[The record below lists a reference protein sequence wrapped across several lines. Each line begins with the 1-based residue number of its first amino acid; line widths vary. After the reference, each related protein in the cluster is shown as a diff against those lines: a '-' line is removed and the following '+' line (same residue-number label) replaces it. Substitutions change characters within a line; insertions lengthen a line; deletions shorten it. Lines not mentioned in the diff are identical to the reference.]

1 MEAGHYTNHT
11 RLSAG
16 GKNEAQGTTSSRP
29 KEIGRETNEE
39 KIRKRWDRRCLQV
52 ESGAGRAWR
61 GICPDERPFQA
72 ETKAPP
78 AFRRDRSAPMKG
90 QIEAASRLIRG
101 GCPRI
106 IASRSKNRSPTDSF
120 EVTRPRRRKEIF
132 LLSLLFSFFFCNWIV
147 SLRRRW
153 NLYLSFWYALVRFGN
168 VRKCVIISLLR
179 MWVGGFHLNG

>member
-132 LLSLLFSFFFCNWIV
+132 LLSLLFSFFFVTESSRYVVVETCI
-147 SLRRRW
+147 
-153 NLYLSFWYALVRFGN
+153 FRFGM
-168 VRKCVIISLLR
+168 LWWGLE
-179 MWVGGFHLNG
+179 MWESV